1 MFVPATVDPTTT
13 AGALSTDDI
22 NVYQSVGALTV
33 VSVVGASTLAMSIAA
48 PLPVLGTVAVGSG
61 LMYYGTKIKN
71 AKSDTPASTT
81 ASTTAGFPEPQDS
94 GAELEQP
101 AT

>member
-48 PLPVLGTVAVGSG
+48 PLPVLGTVAVGGG
-61 LMYYGTKIKN
+61 LLYYGTKIKN
-71 AKSDTPASTT
+71 AKSDTTATSSTT
-81 ASTTAGFPEPQDS
+81 DGFPEPQDS
-94 GAELEQP
+94 SAELEQP
-101 AT
+101 A